1 MAGDLTYNRVA
12 ALKKRNEGVA
22 PATGEW
28 WSSCG
33 GWQHG
38 VVVVVGAC
46 NLFRGAAVADGGIA
60 HIPTLCCAAHALLL
74 LLLLLLPAEHMTTE
88 ERMWRSYALAHERS
102 LNSAKLRGSL
112 ARLNRPQVEVRPSPA
127 IMIVWG

>member
-46 NLFRGAAVADGGIA
+46 NLFRGIA
-60 HIPTLCCAAHALLL
+60 HIPTRCCAAHA